1 MVTESYARDDGYNAT
16 GWIETYTGRM
26 VTPLTPNPRTLGI
39 TDIAYA
45 LANKCRYTGHTAKY
59 YSVAEHCVLM
69 AQYGLYTSTEVAR
82 WALLHD
88 AVEAYLPDI
97 PRPLK
102 PGIPGWAEIEGRMER
117 AVLTHF
123 QLTLRAS
130 TREAVKDMDTRILLR
145 EAETLL
151 VSGGLNWQ
159 IPGKPLRVTVE
170 GWEPRRARS
179 RFLTTFNA
187 LFRDYFEPDI
197 LPWFD
202 ATVDHSLTARE
213 AQQWLHPVKTSR

>member
-1 MVTESYARDDGYNAT
+1 MVTETYDLDDGYNAA

-26 VTPLTPNPRTLGI
+26 VTPLAPNPRTLGI

-59 YSVAEHCVLM
+59 YSVAEHSVLM
-69 AQYGLYTSTEVAR
+69 AEHALSNGRIDEAR

-123 QLTLRAS
+123 QLTLPALV
-130 TREAVKDMDTRILLR
+130 REAVKSMDTRILLR

-159 IPGKPLRVTVE
+159 IPGTPLPVE
-170 GWEPRRARS
+170 IDGWEPNRARS
-179 RFLTTFNA
+179 RFLRLFTF
-187 LFRDYFEPDI
+187 LVPDYFEPDI

-202 ATVDHSLTARE
+202 ASIDHHAATHVS
-213 AQQWLHPVKTSR
+213 